1 MRRADPN
8 PAGRTRKGLA
18 IAAAIALLA
27 ASGLS
32 SAGKKYVEATQAD
45 GEIPSDELLDVSI
58 EVFDPGLPEEDP
70 SALEEEGIYPGVRKS
85 EARYIPFL
93 LKNTLESTGNWGAVR
108 VMPAGGRVDDVVVS
122 GEILESN
129 GHELAL
135 RLRVVD
141 SRGREW
147 RDRTYKQDADAAMY
161 AEDAVEIRDPYQSL
175 YNRIANDML
184 ASRKKLDRNDFREIR
199 WITHL
204 RFGADLAPLAFED
217 YLSVNRKGRWK
228 IEKLPAEDDPMLARI
243 DRIREQDYLFVD
255 TLNEYYADFRARM
268 DGPYDEW
275 RQFSYEEE
283 EALREIRRKARLQK
297 ALGGL
302 LIALGVAAG
311 ASDSTDSAAGAAV
324 LGGTLVVMSGVETA
338 KEGKIH
344 RAAIQELAGSFDAE
358 IEPVRVEVEGRTL
371 KLEGSAEAQYAEWRE
386 LLREIFVSETGL
398 PPEPDAPGAAGTD

>member
-1 MRRADPN
+1 
-8 PAGRTRKGLA
+8 
-18 IAAAIALLA
+18 
-27 ASGLS
+27 
-32 SAGKKYVEATQAD
+32 
-45 GEIPSDELLDVSI
+45 
-58 EVFDPGLPEEDP
+58 
-70 SALEEEGIYPGVRKS
+70 
-85 EARYIPFL
+85 
-93 LKNTLESTGNWGAVR
+93 
-108 VMPAGGRVDDVVVS
+108 
-122 GEILESN
+122 
-129 GHELAL
+129 
-135 RLRVVD
+135 
-141 SRGREW
+141 
-147 RDRTYKQDADAAMY
+147 
-161 AEDAVEIRDPYQSL
+161 
-175 YNRIANDML
+175 
-184 ASRKKLDRNDFREIR
+184 
-199 WITHL
+199 
-204 RFGADLAPLAFED
+204 
-217 YLSVNRKGRWK
+217 
-228 IEKLPAEDDPMLARI
+228 
-243 DRIREQDYLFVD
+243 
-255 TLNEYYADFRARM
+255 M